1 VPTKYDILLSMSD
14 DEDEEYYDEGDDDNE
29 GDKQDDGNNE
39 VEDNDDDNE
48 DEEYGDEED
57 RSDDNEGHDNGSAEE
72 AIAEDYGGSSGEE
85 EMDEGQTNRRGTT
98 ASFSQRKFR
107 EHLERMNREERR
119 AEEPRLRAVD
129 STACQTASKL
139 TTPSS
144 SGMQHLDKVIVH
156 VMTRKESLRN
166 RQTHVA
172 TRVRAFVKNQ
182 LFRKVKFVNN
192 DLMIRKAMKVVM
204 DHEDVAEAKRV
215 NFHVLYES
223 AFNEALNTKRSACE
237 QAGGKIVIEAM
248 ATMNPDEEFF
258 TIEELCKL
266 RKSTTE
272 REMKAFYWFFASF
285 LECVCGK
292 KAWGKAK
299 FTSLVSLAS
308 ESNNTRPAKL
318 VTASD
323 EAFALLLFENYI
335 DKWIEMAKTQTP
347 NKEPQPE
354 EAGDNQNKRKAAA
367 ANRRRGKYTGA
378 AVKSG
383 HCKFGGWNREGM
395 ARFNELY
402 AMVREDR
409 TCPQANEMERNLLE
423 FCNSTRQNADGEA
436 TVAAGQGAEA
446 ARMLANLEPPVE
458 AVWEDMEDV

>member
-1 VPTKYDILLSMSD
+1 MAKSKSKSTPTRTRVTKASILRTSPRGKHRRVPTIGEELEGEKKTKRNRSEKVSNKNKNLDHDKAKKARKPVGAKEPAVRREQPPVGAKEPTEGEERPPAKRPNLRRTPTATDKTNTPPPSKFVVPTKYDILLSMSD
-14 DEDEEYYDEGDDDNE
+14 DEDEEYYDEGDDDNK

-166 RQTHVA
+166 WQTHVA

-248 ATMNPDEEFF
+248 ATMNPD
-258 TIEELCKL
+258 
-266 RKSTTE
+266 
-272 REMKAFYWFFASF
+272 
-285 LECVCGK
+285 
-292 KAWGKAK
+292 
-299 FTSLVSLAS
+299 
-308 ESNNTRPAKL
+308 
-318 VTASD
+318 
-323 EAFALLLFENYI
+323 
-335 DKWIEMAKTQTP
+335 
-347 NKEPQPE
+347 
-354 EAGDNQNKRKAAA
+354 
-367 ANRRRGKYTGA
+367 
-378 AVKSG
+378 
-383 HCKFGGWNREGM
+383 
-395 ARFNELY
+395 
-402 AMVREDR
+402 
-409 TCPQANEMERNLLE
+409 
-423 FCNSTRQNADGEA
+423 
-436 TVAAGQGAEA
+436 
-446 ARMLANLEPPVE
+446 
-458 AVWEDMEDV
+458 